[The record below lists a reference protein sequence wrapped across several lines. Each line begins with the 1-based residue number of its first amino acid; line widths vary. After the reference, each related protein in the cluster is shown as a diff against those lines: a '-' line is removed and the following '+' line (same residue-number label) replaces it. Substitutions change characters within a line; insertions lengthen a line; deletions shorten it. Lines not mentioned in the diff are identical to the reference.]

1 MDLALLQPGAL
12 DCGVLIIDL
21 DLYDSAGVLNAL
33 GPSPVVSRTQVV
45 QRDSV
50 VIELPAGV
58 LEAWM
63 SKVTMLQ
70 KVSFFSRLTSPE
82 LEALALS
89 LGKRTFGKGTI
100 IFHKGS
106 PGRSLYIIES
116 GRVRIFLLSDSGQEI
131 SVNVYGP
138 GDVFGE
144 LALLDGLP
152 RSAGA
157 VVMERT
163 VVYTLHRDDF
173 VRLLDHSPRVAK
185 SIIQDLSS
193 RLRYTTACLE
203 QQAFLDVNGRVA
215 AKLLELADRYGRVG
229 EGIEID
235 LRLTQTELASW
246 VSARRESVNKVL
258 GAFRDQGLIEIDG
271 QQITILNRAGLED
284 WIRY

>member
-1 MDLALLQPGAL
+1 
-12 DCGVLIIDL
+12 
-21 DLYDSAGVLNAL
+21 
-33 GPSPVVSRTQVV
+33 
-45 QRDSV
+45 
-50 VIELPAGV
+50 
-58 LEAWM
+58 M
-63 SKVTMLQ
+63 SKVTMRQ
-70 KVSFFSRLTSPE
+70 KVSFFSRLTGEE
-82 LEALALS
+82 LEALDRCLT
-89 LGKRTFGKGTI
+89 KRTFGKGTI

-116 GRVRIFLLSDSGQEI
+116 GRVRIFLLSSSGQEI

-163 VVYTLHRDDF
+163 VVHTLHRDDF
-173 VRLLDHSPRVAK
+173 VRLLEDIPRVAE

-215 AKLLELADRYGRVG
+215 AKLLELADRYSLQG
-229 EGIEID
+229 EGAEIG

-258 GAFRDQGLIEIDG
+258 GGFRDQGLIDIDG
-271 QQITILNRAGLED
+271 QRITILDRAGLEG

>member
-1 MDLALLQPGAL
+1 
-12 DCGVLIIDL
+12 
-21 DLYDSAGVLNAL
+21 
-33 GPSPVVSRTQVV
+33 
-45 QRDSV
+45 
-50 VIELPAGV
+50 
-58 LEAWM
+58 M
-63 SKVTMLQ
+63 SGVTMLQ
-70 KVSFFSRLTSPE
+70 KVSFFSRLSGRE
-82 LEALALS
+82 LEALASS
-89 LGKRTFGKGTI
+89 LTKRTFGKGTI

-106 PGRSLYIIES
+106 PGRNLYVIES
-116 GRVRIFLLSDSGQEI
+116 GRVRIFLLSSSGQEI

-163 VVYTLHRDDF
+163 VVYTLHRDDLL
-173 VRLLDHSPRVAK
+173 RLLEDSPQMAA
-185 SIIQDLSS
+185 SIIQDLTA
-193 RLRYTTACLE
+193 RLRYTTAGME

-215 AKLLELADRYGRVG
+215 AKLLELADRYGLVG
-229 EGIEID
+229 EGVEID

-258 GAFRDQGLIEIDG
+258 GSFREQGLIEVDG
-271 QQITILNRAGLED
+271 QQITILDRAGLES